1 MSAEPGGG
9 QLRRKLWERLK
20 DKSFAEQMLA
30 DERLRVQ
37 EQRERAEILAQLP
50 DFAGGCVVDVGAGVG
65 RFTAEFA
72 PRARRV
78 VAVDLLQHALD
89 KNRSRN
95 AAHANVEYVCADAMS
110 LRLEARA
117 VDLVFSSWL
126 LMYLSDDEVARF
138 LARCR
143 EWLAPGGHLFF
154 KESCETNV
162 LGYGAFRLAFV
173 GVVQKWTGLK
183 INKHVVTA
191 PTWAEIWRWLTRRKG
206 EQSIYYRKAEH
217 YDRLFA
223 AGFATVRRGHVKV
236 FEELYGHQRQRYW
249 LLTPKD

>member
-1 MSAEPGGG
+1 MSDDAKPG

-30 DERLRVQ
+30 DERLKVQ
-37 EQRERAEILAQLP
+37 EQRERAEIMAELP
-50 DFAGGCVVDVGAGVG
+50 NIDGRCVVDVGAGVG

-72 PRARRV
+72 ARAGRV
-78 VAVDLLQHALD
+78 IAVDLLEHALD
-89 KNRSRN
+89 KNRVRN
-95 AAHANVEYVCADAMS
+95 AAHAHIDYVCADAMS
-110 LRLEARA
+110 LRLEKRS

-126 LMYLSDDEVARF
+126 LMYLSDEEVTVF

-143 EWLAPGGHLFF
+143 EWLTPGGHLFF

-162 LGYGAFRLAFV
+162 VGYGPLRLATI
-173 GVVQKWTGLK
+173 GVLQRITGLK
-183 INKHVVTA
+183 LNRHVVTS

-206 EQSIYYRKAEH
+206 EQSIYYRRAED

-223 AGFATVRRGHVKV
+223 AGFVTLRRGHVKV

-249 LLTPKD
+249 LLAPTS

>member
-1 MSAEPGGG
+1 MSAEPGPG

-20 DKSFAEQMLA
+20 DKSFAEQMLE
-30 DERLRVQ
+30 DERLRAQ

-50 DFAGGCVVDVGAGVG
+50 EFSGRRVVDVGAGVG

-72 PRARRV
+72 PRARAV

-89 KNRSRN
+89 KNRARN
-95 AAHANVEYVCADAMS
+95 AAHANIEYVCADAMS
-110 LRLEARA
+110 LKLESGS

-126 LMYLSDDEVARF
+126 LMYLSDDEVRQF

-162 LGYGAFRLAFV
+162 LGYGPFRLATI
-173 GVVQKWTGLK
+173 GVLQRLTGLK
-183 INKHVVTA
+183 FNRHVVTA
-191 PTWAEIWRWLTRRKG
+191 PTWTEIWRWLARRKG
-206 EQSIYYRKAEH
+206 EQSIYYRRAED

-223 AGFATVRRGHVKV
+223 EGFVTVRRGHVKV

-249 LLTPKD
+249 LLAPKR